1 MLSFVIFLGSQILA
15 RSIQMNQPVQQ
26 VVVNVENKSNGFGL
40 AGLIFSCI
48 GWLTCGALCIPGA
61 FLSFIGLFFKPR
73 GTAIAGLIVG
83 FPGVIFFVVVGMG
96 MLAGILGI
104 GAAATGAVEQA
115 REAARI
121 ASEQKM
127 NAEQISEP
135 VEPVDSKPEEPSQSP
150 DVTMPNPIE
159 TNPVVETKPTVE
171 VPPAIEPPKPKVD
184 PTTIQRTFSDASGK
198 FKVEATVVSYDAGL
212 VSLKRV
218 DTGKIV
224 TIDATKLCEDDQKWL
239 NETFK

>member
-1 MLSFVIFLGSQILA
+1 
-15 RSIQMNQPVQQ
+15 MNQPVQH

-83 FPGVIFFVVVGMG
+83 FPGVIFFAVVGMG

-115 REAARI
+115 REAARR
-121 ASEQKM
+121 ASEQNQI

-135 VEPVDSKPEEPSQSP
+135 AQPVEPKPEEPSQAE
-150 DVTMPNPIE
+150 VTMPTPIE

-171 VPPAIEPPKPKVD
+171 APPAIEQPEPKVD

-198 FKVEATVVSYDAGL
+198 FKVEATVVSYGAGQ
-212 VSLKRV
+212 VSLKRA

-224 TIDATKLCEDDQKWL
+224 TIDASKLCEEDQKWL

>member
-1 MLSFVIFLGSQILA
+1 
-15 RSIQMNQPVQQ
+15 MNQPVQH

-83 FPGVIFFVVVGMG
+83 FPGVIFFAVVGMG

-115 REAARI
+115 REAARR
-121 ASEQKM
+121 ASEQNQI

-135 VEPVDSKPEEPSQSP
+135 AQPVESKPEEPSQAE
-150 DVTMPNPIE
+150 VTMPTPIE

-171 VPPAIEPPKPKVD
+171 APPAIEQPEPKVD

-198 FKVEATVVSYDAGL
+198 FKVEATVVSYGAGQ
-212 VSLKRV
+212 VSLKRA

-224 TIDATKLCEDDQKWL
+224 TIDASKLCEEDQKWL